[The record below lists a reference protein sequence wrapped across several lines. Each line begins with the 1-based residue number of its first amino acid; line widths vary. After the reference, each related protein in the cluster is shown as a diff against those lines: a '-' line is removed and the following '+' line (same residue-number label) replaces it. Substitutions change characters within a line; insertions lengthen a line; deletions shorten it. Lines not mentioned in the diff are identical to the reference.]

1 MEGWF
6 DAKLRESANRMMTKE
21 QRETLEY
28 LKKTDNNNKRIEAFI
43 ALELGHMRAEGEMHE
58 HF

>member
-1 MEGWF
+1 MESWF

-28 LKKTDNNNKRIEAFI
+28 LKETDTNNKRIEAFI
-43 ALELGHMRAEGEMHE
+43 ALELGYMKAEGDTHE